1 MEVVVDERVH
11 GPRRFSGGVIAGE
24 GDCRDDY
31 ACWFDEEVLCRLG
44 PGIRWQAEDAYS
56 KGVEEGHDDEAQTS
70 ENKEEAEMTTGLGTR
85 NRSRVEGEGHSD
97 LAGIPSPQRCRFE
110 RIDNG
115 RLHCGNVAG
124 RGARSDR

>member
-1 MEVVVDERVH
+1 MEVVVDELVH
-11 GPRRFSGGVIAGE
+11 GPRRFSDGVIAGE

-70 ENKEEAEMTTGLGTR
+70 ENKEEAEMTTGLGTPTPQITKLFLKPSLSKLVA
-85 NRSRVEGEGHSD
+85 SR
-97 LAGIPSPQRCRFE
+97 
-110 RIDNG
+110 
-115 RLHCGNVAG
+115 
-124 RGARSDR
+124 